1 MKIKTLISV
10 VCLSVFTFS
19 ANAAT
24 LIPAKGV
31 SILYVNGV
39 ESESKQTKRTVDSG
53 ETQLVLRMEKTIG
66 RSSGNNHFT
75 SDPYV
80 VTIDVSG
87 EEVKIKHPVARS
99 KTEAEKAF
107 KSETPQ
113 WTITQDGKN
122 LEYAQQKLEGNDGMF
137 PYVGMEKLLIEHNR
151 VNGVRFDSGELV
163 QAAPLAEPVV
173 VETKAVQ
180 SPSSMNVEQLKA
192 WYSKASKQERKE
204 FRKWMIDQE

>member
-1 MKIKTLISV
+1 VKIKTLISAV
-10 VCLSVFTFS
+10 FLSVLTFT
-19 ANAAT
+19 ANGAI
-24 LIPAKGV
+24 LVPEKGV

-39 ESESKQTKRTVDSG
+39 ENESKQTKTSVEEG
-53 ETQLVLRMEKTIG
+53 QTQLLLRMDKSIG

-80 VTIDVSG
+80 VTINVSG
-87 EEVKIKHPVARS
+87 DEVKIKHPIARS
-99 KTEAEKAF
+99 KIEAEKAF
-107 KSETPQ
+107 KSENPE
-113 WTITQDGKN
+113 WTITQDGKSI
-122 LEYAQQKLEGNDGMF
+122 EYSQQKLQGNEGMF
-137 PYVGMEKLLIEHNR
+137 PYLGMEKLLAEHNR